1 MKNTILKLLLL
12 LVLVFS
18 LTLSIA
24 ACDSEDDGSDKNDN
38 TSNQSGN
45 EEHTHY
51 FSDWITAK
59 PATCADQGEL
69 ARVCL
74 TCTARES
81 KVLETIDH
89 VYVNGVCTGCGH
101 SLYPAGIVD
110 IGKMDSFEYSKVPAF
125 SGAEYVVVNG
135 NVPFFTDDEIV
146 TDSYETYGALDNL
159 QRCTTV
165 MACIGKD
172 IMPTESRGD
181 ISHKPT
187 GWVQAQY
194 SFIGAD
200 SLYNRCHLI
209 AWQLT
214 AENNN
219 KQNLVTGTRFM
230 NEAMIPFEDMVAKYI
245 KETDNHVMYRAT
257 PIFVGDN
264 LLCQGVL
271 VEAYS
276 VEDEGDG
283 ICFNVFLYNVQPGVV
298 LDYATGQSRAENE
311 EANKPSVAPEDCD
324 YVLNK
329 SNKKIHTPT
338 CHNVNSM
345 KESNK
350 EYYTGDIQDLLD
362 DGYVAAGCCNPK

>member
-18 LTLSIA
+18 LTLSFA
-24 ACDSEDDGSDKNDN
+24 SCGAKDDGSDNN
-38 TSNQSGN
+38 SSNQSSN
-45 EEHTHY
+45 EEHTHF
-51 FSDWITAK
+51 FSEWLTTK
-59 PATCADQGEL
+59 PATCTDKGEL

-74 TCTARES
+74 TCSARES
-81 KVLETIDH
+81 QVVETVEH
-89 VYVNGVCTGCGH
+89 VYVNGVCSGCG
-101 SLYPAGIVD
+101 SDMVD
-110 IGKMDSFEYSKVPAF
+110 IGKMDSFDYSKVPAF
-125 SGAEYVVVNG
+125 SGSEYVVVNG

-146 TDSYETYGALDNL
+146 TTSYETYGSLDNL
-159 QRCTTV
+159 QRCTVV
-165 MACIGKD
+165 MACIGQD

-194 SFIGAD
+194 SFIGSD

-219 KQNLVTGTRFM
+219 KQNLVTGTRYI
-230 NEAMIPFEDMVAKYI
+230 NEAMIPFENMVAKYI
-245 KETDNHVMYRAT
+245 KETNNHVMYRAT
-257 PIFVGDN
+257 PIFLGDN
-264 LLCQGVL
+264 LLCQGIL
-271 VEAYS
+271 LEAYS
-276 VEDEGDG
+276 VEDDGDG
-283 ICFNVFLYNVQPGVV
+283 ICFNIFLYNVQPGVV
-298 LDYATGQSRAENE
+298 LNYATGESRAENE

-350 EYYTGDIQDLLD
+350 EYYTGDIDDLVA
-362 DGYVAAGCCNPK
+362 DGYVPAGCCNPK